1 MWPLICT
8 TRYLVIEFKKNKQL
22 HISAPFHTI
31 TKTYVDL
38 DPVNIAVISPVQE
51 AHLETAR
58 VIRPQI
64 VNHVVSQRLG
74 HRFGVHDGQDA
85 GGYLQAAADNEAR
98 IQEADD
104 EELVGGPVEI

>member
-1 MWPLICT
+1 M
-8 TRYLVIEFKKNKQL
+8 
-22 HISAPFHTI
+22 
-31 TKTYVDL
+31 

-74 HRFGVHDGQDA
+74 HRFSVHDGQNA